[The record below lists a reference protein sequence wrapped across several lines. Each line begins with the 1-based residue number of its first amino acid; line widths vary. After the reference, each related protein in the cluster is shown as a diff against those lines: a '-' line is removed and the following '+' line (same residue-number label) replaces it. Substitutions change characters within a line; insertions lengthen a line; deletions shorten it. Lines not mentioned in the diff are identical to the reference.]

1 MVIEMSPNLG
11 NESFQSSWKQA
22 DDGDGSLV
30 NEDLD
35 LERISLELS
44 QLLGHLAGGHKKAR
58 TELVSELFKVSL
70 NITGLR

>member
-1 MVIEMSPNLG
+1 LESILG
-11 NESFQSSWKQA
+11 SSEGA
-22 DDGDGSLV
+22 ATNGPLFNDRS
-30 NEDLD
+30 E